1 MADWK
6 RIVRVFV
13 YAFLAVV
20 SLTGTTASILEFL
33 LAKPAR
39 GVTGRFEVAAEFH
52 SAQADSTSRMLNAL
66 PMVFPASAKDGPTEP
81 LRDSIATGRL
91 LAAPAVMAIH
101 LVNIFL
107 ILSAPV
113 GGLLFGVL
121 FAVLILL
128 EFMRDSFRLRNTAM
142 AVGTAFWVFALA
154 IPGSV
159 LISGFISGAYSGP
172 LRYAS
177 ALKLEAFRSEYS
189 SLWHEWAGEEGK
201 ELDGTRF
208 EVKTA
213 AMAKGLPGYVIFASI
228 SLIVDCVLLPV
239 LLSWALYRLG
249 LFLANT
255 CFGTF
260 RMSRMGETMKRIIQR
275 ASTREAA
282 S

>member
-1 MADWK
+1 
-6 RIVRVFV
+6 
-13 YAFLAVV
+13 
-20 SLTGTTASILEFL
+20 
-33 LAKPAR
+33 
-39 GVTGRFEVAAEFH
+39 
-52 SAQADSTSRMLNAL
+52 MLNAL

-81 LRDSIATGRL
+81 LQDSIATGGF

-121 FAVLILL
+121 FGVLILL
-128 EFMRDSFRLRNTAM
+128 EFMRDSFRLRNIAM

-159 LISGFISGAYSGP
+159 LISGFISTAYSGP

-177 ALKLEAFRSEYS
+177 AVKLEAFRGDYS
-189 SLWHEWAGEEGK
+189 SLWQEWAGEEGK
-201 ELDGTRF
+201 EVDGTRF

-213 AMAKGLPGYVIFASI
+213 AMAKGLPGYVAFASI
-228 SLIVDCVLLPV
+228 SLIVDCVVLPV

-260 RMSRMGETMKRIIQR
+260 RISRLGETLKRIIQK
-275 ASTREAA
+275 ASSRDSA
-282 S
+282 